1 MMCLSLGSTRYRPC
15 DDSYSG
21 GVPENTGREKRW
33 GAGLVNR
40 EVKPPQSESVD
51 PVSGVHCWLRAA
63 WGWAWRPWLSHTHRE
78 QRREEAPGLQQQ
90 GALPAPVIASQ
101 APHPAAAQSHSY

>member
-1 MMCLSLGSTRYRPC
+1 MG
-15 DDSYSG
+15 
-21 GVPENTGREKRW
+21 

-90 GALPAPVIASQ
+90 GALPAPVIPPPPS
-101 APHPAAAQSHSY
+101 PTHIRSYFHTVSRSFGLQDGHF